1 MAHPAPDRRGFTI
14 VELLVAMVITSLLV
28 GVIFQLIQ
36 GQGRYVSVQSS
47 KEEVQQNSRAAVEL
61 IGSELRTVPGGNG
74 IEVAKEDEI
83 SIRAA
88 RFWGVV
94 CVGTNGGNTVT
105 LRMPKLAGA
114 SYALNLGT
122 RFAANVGDN
131 ELTPEW
137 TSSPRVT
144 AIGNPITT
152 PPASCRVANQTVLPA
167 GVEVRQITLS
177 GLPLGS
183 VLGNEPQPGDPAYVY
198 DLVTYGTGPSSTGG
212 EWILRRI
219 GNEAGSRNQPM
230 AGPVPPGGGLSF
242 TYFAGSTEVAAPV
255 SDAAA
260 RSTIDRLM
268 MVVETVSRNQ
278 MNGVRQSKTDTVMVS
293 LRNRV
298 Q

>member
-1 MAHPAPDRRGFTI
+1 MAHPALDRRGFTI

-61 IGSELRTVPGGNG
+61 IGSELRTVPAGNG
-74 IEVAKEDEI
+74 IEVAEEHEI
-83 SIRAA
+83 SFRAA

-105 LRMPKLAGA
+105 LRMPALSGA
-114 SYALNLGT
+114 SFGVNLGT
-122 RFAANVGDN
+122 RFAANVGDD

-144 AIGNPITT
+144 GVGDPIAT
-152 PPASCRVANQTVLPA
+152 PPASCLMGSETALPA
-167 GVEVRQITLS
+167 GVEVRQIALS
-177 GLPLGS
+177 GIPVGSLLG
-183 VLGNEPQPGDPAYVY
+183 GEPEPGHPAYVY
-198 DLVTYGTGPSSTGG
+198 DLVTYTTGPSSTGG

-219 GNEAGSRNQPM
+219 GNESGSKNQPM
-230 AGPVPPGGGLSF
+230 AGPVPAGGGLHF
-242 TYFAGSTEVAAPV
+242 TYYAGGAEVSAPV
-255 SDAAA
+255 TNAATRA
-260 RSTIDRLM
+260 TIDRLM
-268 MVVETVSRNQ
+268 MVVETQSRNQ
-278 MNGVRQSKTDTVMVS
+278 LNGVRQSKTDTVVVS